1 MTRIRRL
8 LAWWWAT
15 ARHAWRPAAAAG
27 AWWPWW
33 CLDHDA
39 RDVGRAWTRD
49 IAAAQL
55 AGTTGQ
61 ELGDLHAARRARM
74 AELATPVEERAA
86 AAAVVALAVSVVAT
100 VAGATGW
107 LTVAAVVLLAV
118 VAGAAMATA
127 TVAGDDGVAAAVAGT
142 AFVANTAVI
151 VAALFLTAVATV
163 AAVVAAGWWL
173 VAGGRWLAIAVVAIV
188 AVAAGWPAG
197 RLAVAMGLVASLR
210 PQVATEVDDDPATGG
225 RLVAAA
231 VMAAVATKIPAVA
244 RALAAGHEARWAERP
259 HHTGHGETGVLEL
272 PGGVAAD
279 DVAKVAAGV
288 SSAMDVALDRLRLGH
303 AGRGHSAGRLRV
315 TILDEDPADVPWP
328 LADPATPVDLWRVPI
343 GQTLDG
349 ETVAI
354 QLADRN
360 VIIGGQSG
368 TGKTTAALRP
378 LVAAAAAAGA
388 GVRCVWAKGGS
399 DGAPLE
405 GRVASSVTT
414 ADDDEAAEA
423 VLAGLRHLDAV
434 WRARAPEYKARGW
447 SRITPEIHAT
457 PGFQLE
463 LLSVDE
469 MAEAVEHPVHGPEII
484 RLGGVVARKGAGYGV
499 GAIWSTQRPGSLT
512 KAADLLKSCG
522 TAICFAVDE
531 WRDGNAVLGPRAH
544 SRGWAPSD
552 LSQDDAGMSWLVV
565 EGKGRLVRWPKVSA
579 EAIVERLAG
588 VVPPVPVAE
597 AVSRGQVLDDVLGC
611 YGPSDDGVQVAFVLE
626 SLRIVNPDRYG
637 AMTEQ
642 ALRDLVAVKTRRFRP
657 EPGGRQVW
665 GWRQIDVVAA
675 FEQEF
680 DVTAPD

>member
-1 MTRIRRL
+1 MTRIRRI

-15 ARHAWRPAAAAG
+15 ARHAWRPAVAAA

-173 VAGGRWLAIAVVAIV
+173 MAGGQWLAIAVVAIV

-197 RLAVAMGLVASLR
+197 RLAVAMGLVATVR

-315 TILDEDPADVPWP
+315 TILDAEPATVPWP
-328 LADPATPVDLWRVPI
+328 LADPATPVDLWAVPI

-349 ETVAI
+349 RPVTLQLPDRAVVA
-354 QLADRN
+354 
-360 VIIGGQSG
+360 GGQSS
-368 TGKTTAALRP
+368 TGKTGAVRQLAADLI
-378 LVAAAAAAGA
+378 AGGA
-388 GVRCVWAKGGS
+388 EVHCVWAKGGS

-405 GRVASSVTT
+405 GKAASSVTS
-414 ADDDEAAEA
+414 ADDDEAAA
-423 VLAGLRHLDAV
+423 AILDGLQLLDAT
-434 WRARAPEYKARGW
+434 WKRRAVEYRERGW
-447 SRITPEIHAT
+447 SRITPKIHAT
-457 PGFQLE
+457 EGQHVVALV
-463 LLSVDE
+463 VDE
-469 MAEAVEHPVHGPEII
+469 VAEAMEHPELGPII
-484 RLGGVVARKGAGYGV
+484 GPLAGRVARKGPGFGV
-499 GAIWSTQRPGSLT
+499 MLILATQRPSPVT
-512 KAADLLKSCG
+512 IPADLLKSCG
-522 TAICFAVDE
+522 TRVCFSVAD
-531 WRDGNAVLGPRAH
+531 WRDGNAVLGDGKH
-544 SRGWAPSD
+544 SRGVAPAE
-552 LSQDDAGMSWLVV
+552 LSQADRGLSWLVA
-565 EGKGRLVRWPKVSA
+565 EGESVLVQWAEATP
-579 EAIVERLAG
+579 EAIVARLAG
-588 VVPPVPVAE
+588 VVPPAPVAE

-626 SLRIVNPDRYG
+626 SLRLVNPGRYG